1 MFNKVLN
8 TLPDW
13 LFKTIEIQ
21 KRFTNFNTTINLA
34 IFKTRISADAD
45 TDSTD
50 ATDLADLADS
60 TDSADLADSADSTDL
75 ADLAE
80 STDSAYS
87 ADSLGYL

>member
-13 LFKTIEIQ
+13 LFKTIEIK

-45 TDSTD
+45 TDS
-50 ATDLADLADS
+50 
-60 TDSADLADSADSTDL
+60 ADSTDL

-87 ADSLGYL
+87 TDSLGYL

>member
-21 KRFTNFNTTINLA
+21 KRFRNFNTTINLA
-34 IFKTRISADAD
+34 IFKTRISA
-45 TDSTD
+45 D